1 MKSKRIIMTLC
12 LIMITFLLYGCSHP
26 QSEEAE
32 LSAKATLEQVYSE
45 ADIRKQAIL
54 NSSTDIVLS
63 DAFIKGETYTGTAY
77 YVSNSG
83 DDRNN
88 GMSPKAPFAT
98 VSPFDEIEL
107 HYGDAVFFERG
118 SCWRAMTLPWSILGT
133 EGVTISAYGEGEKPK
148 FYGSI
153 ENGSG
158 AEKWA
163 LAYEDTDGKKIW
175 RYYKDMTEV
184 ATIVLNGEEVV
195 KRDIAYWNGDNYLEM
210 DENYELT
217 GSNYSVEADL
227 KNMWCFP
234 YLEYTRENYEA
245 FGERIFVSW
254 DEATGESEYIMGSL
268 YFRCDAGN
276 PGELYEDIEFIQP
289 YPLVDGFADSM
300 VFDNLCIMYSSMT
313 FTSGGTH
320 EGPNNNGVIQNCEVG
335 WMGGNVAGYVTG
347 AESGDT
353 RIELNYGL
361 FGRNGGCIS
370 INGSGFVVQNN
381 YVHHSFQEGIA
392 AETFIGDPAMTDN
405 YIAGNLVENCQQ
417 AILLCNWDME
427 VISDRMFRNITF
439 EDNIVIDT
447 GKQNFFNSA
456 WETIMCEAF
465 VLQGGPCAHDGTV
478 VVRNNTFA
486 LSVAP
491 LIQIEQYTDTYSKI
505 FDGNTYI
512 QYKNGDG
519 IIVWNSDDY
528 ATYALDNHVTQ
539 LLGDDNAI
547 VAIVP

>member
-1 MKSKRIIMTLC
+1 MNLKRLISVFLCSVMMLC
-12 LIMITFLLYGCSHP
+12 LLPGC
-26 QSEEAE
+26 
-32 LSAKATLEQVYSE
+32 AKASDSVSDEKMATIRNTAEE
-45 ADIRKQAIL
+45 RKQAIL
-54 NSSTDIVLS
+54 NSPTTIVKA
-63 DAFIKGETYTGTAY
+63 DKYVKGESYSGTAY
-77 YVSNSG
+77 YVSNNG
-83 DDRNN
+83 NDANN
-88 GMSPKAPFAT
+88 GRSPEAPFAT

-158 AEKWA
+158 AEKWT

-210 DENYELT
+210 DENYELI

-234 YLEYTRENYEA
+234 YLEYPRENYEA
-245 FGERIFVSW
+245 FGDRIFVKW
-254 DEATGESEYIMGSL
+254 NEEFGEYVMGPL
-268 YFRCDAGN
+268 YFRCDTGN

-313 FTSGGTH
+313 FTSGGDH

-392 AETFIGDPAMTDN
+392 AETFSGDPAMTDN
-405 YIAGNLVENCQQ
+405 YIAGNLVESCQQ

-478 VVRNNTFA
+478 VVRNNIFA

-519 IIVWNSDDY
+519 IIVWNLDDY
-528 ATYALDNHVTQ
+528 TTYTLDNHVTQ